1 MTVMLLVLLVLLAWV
16 LRRAGRRRSA
26 HALVGFTALLFL
38 AVACGPLP
46 RWMLDNLQRGY
57 PATVSGPWAS
67 RNAIELLG
75 AGTTRTSE
83 DAPLQPSLF
92 AWGRIARAVMLY
104 RECKASGQQCLLLVS
119 GGDSQH
125 HGRPE
130 AVVYAEALLQLGVA
144 PADLQWEP
152 HSMNTWQNAKFSRP
166 LLQAFDPQKLL
177 LVSSGI
183 HLRRSLLYFDHFG
196 LRPQPVRG
204 GDVEAVLSPWPL
216 AWNMA
221 LCDAALH
228 EYLGIARLRVYN
240 ALGWNAPAVRSPL
253 IPASP

>member
-1 MTVMLLVLLVLLAWV
+1 MTLMLLVLLVLVSLAVRWS
-16 LRRAGRRRSA
+16 GRRRA
-26 HALVGFTALLFL
+26 AYALGALTALLFL

-46 RWMLDNLQRGY
+46 RWMLHNLQHGY
-57 PATVSGPWAS
+57 SARVSGPWAS
-67 RNAIELLG
+67 RNAIELLA

-92 AWGRIARAVMLY
+92 AWGRIARAAMLY

-119 GGDSQH
+119 GGDSQD

-130 AVVYAEALLQLGVA
+130 AVVYAQTLLQLGVA

-166 LLQAFDPQKLL
+166 LLQAFDPQKLV

-221 LCDAALH
+221 LCDSALH
-228 EYLGIARLRVYN
+228 EYLGMVQFHVYN
-240 ALGWNAPAVRSPL
+240 ALGWNAPAVRTPL

>member
-1 MTVMLLVLLVLLAWV
+1 MTLVLLVLLLLVAWV
-16 LRRAGRRRSA
+16 LHRRGRRLA
-26 HALVGFTALLFL
+26 GHALVAFTALLFL

-46 RWMLDNLQRGY
+46 RWMLDNLQHGY
-57 PATVSGPWAS
+57 PARVSGPWAS

-75 AGTTRTSE
+75 AGTTRITP

-92 AWGRIARAVMLY
+92 AWGRIARAAMLY
-104 RECKASGQQCLLLVS
+104 RDCKMSGQQCLLLVS

-130 AVVYAEALLQLGVA
+130 AVVYAEVLLRLGVA

-152 HSMNTWQNAKFSRP
+152 HSMNTWQNAQFSRP
-166 LLQAFDPQKLL
+166 LLRAFDPQKLL

-183 HLRRSLLYFDHFG
+183 HLRRSLLYFEHFG

-216 AWNMA
+216 AWNMV

-228 EYLGIARLRVYN
+228 EYLGIARFRVYN

-253 IPASP
+253 IPAGR

>member
-46 RWMLDNLQRGY
+46 RWMLNHLQSGY
-57 PATVSGPWAS
+57 PAEAAGPWAS

-130 AVVYAEALLQLGVA
+130 AVVYAEVLVQLGVA